1 MRPRRLEDVQG
12 ADDVHVRV
20 ELRPL
25 DRHADV
31 SLRRQVEADL
41 RAHLVEDSLGIAAD
55 VAFVDVNALR
65 DVLGLPLGEVV
76 EHVHLA
82 PGRE

>member
-31 SLRRQVEADL
+31 SLRRQVEADVG
-41 RAHLVEDSLGIAAD
+41 AHLVEDSPGVGAD
-55 VAFVDVNALR
+55 ITLVDVHALR
-65 DVLGLPLGEVV
+65 DVVALPPGEVV
-76 EHVHLA
+76 EHVHLVPA
-82 PGRE
+82 RD